1 MTDTGRSLIGKYT
14 SLTSRD
20 ALYEAADSFEIETR
34 SGYEIVER
42 RVLYDDVLFVTHHRH
57 HGVAYLLTTG
67 IAALF
72 FLTIA
77 LLIAF
82 SIPAAWVAALFVG
95 ILGLPGLIGFLL
107 RAFIGV
113 FTITI
118 YGRRSKAAI
127 RFRLRRERAQEAYE
141 RICAIVRNAQSSAA
155 PPVPPP
161 APSAPSAPEDRAD
174 DVAGTL
180 PL

>member
-1 MTDTGRSLIGKYT
+1 MNESGRSLIGKYT

-42 RVLYDDVLFVTHHRH
+42 RVLYDDVMFVTHHRH
-57 HGVAYLLTTG
+57 HGAAYLITTG
-67 IAALF
+67 SVALF
-72 FLTIA
+72 FLA
-77 LLIAF
+77 LVLIIMFA
-82 SIPAAWVAALFVG
+82 IPGAWPAAVFVG
-95 ILGLPGLIGFLL
+95 ILGLPALIGFLM

-113 FTITI
+113 FTVTI

-155 PPVPPP
+155 PPSEPPP
-161 APSAPSAPEDRAD
+161 SSAAEDRAD
-174 DVAGTL
+174 HVAGTL
-180 PL
+180 PV